1 MRAKLEAGMESSGPP
16 AERINRATA
25 MNHLQVARLWVSG
38 LLQAFERV
46 GLDVNRLGV
55 NLDDIGT
62 LNASGEHPAIE
73 VVRSLWHRASVQND
87 SPVLGIEVAWRHSP
101 RSSGV
106 LLPIMLHSPTALQAL
121 HHLVAYQPLLSD
133 SGQYRI
139 TAGEAEQVYRCEY
152 RPTSSSVAVSNHQV
166 LAIVTQTL
174 GTLRTI
180 TNRHL
185 DVPLLEVPEGMDAT
199 RIGKAL
205 KCPCRTHA
213 GNFRLHLG
221 AASLEAAVSER
232 DDHLYQINLSYAEG
246 LIRAKRQRQT
256 FISGIKARI
265 DTERPAQVDI
275 DQVARTLGLHKRLL
289 QRNLHEHHTSFR
301 QLKTSVLKSRAL
313 DRLIVKGWHTETI
326 AEDLGYSDLSTFH
339 RAFKSWFGVSPK
351 QFRERPHV

>member
-1 MRAKLEAGMESSGPP
+1 
-16 AERINRATA
+16 

-46 GLDVNRLGV
+46 GLDVSRLGV
-55 NLDDIGT
+55 NLDDVGT

-87 SPVLGIEVAWRHSP
+87 SSVLGIEVAWRHSP

-133 SGQYRI
+133 SGQFHI
-139 TAGEAEQVYRCEY
+139 TRTETGDLCLCEY

-180 TNRHL
+180 TNRRL
-185 DVPLLEVPEGMDAT
+185 DVPLLEVPEGMDAA

-205 KCPCRTHA
+205 KCPCRAHA
-213 GNFRLHLG
+213 GNFRLQLG

-265 DTERPAQVDI
+265 DTEHPAQVDI

-301 QLKTSVLKSRAL
+301 QLKVSVLKSRAL

-351 QFRERPHV
+351 QFREQPHV